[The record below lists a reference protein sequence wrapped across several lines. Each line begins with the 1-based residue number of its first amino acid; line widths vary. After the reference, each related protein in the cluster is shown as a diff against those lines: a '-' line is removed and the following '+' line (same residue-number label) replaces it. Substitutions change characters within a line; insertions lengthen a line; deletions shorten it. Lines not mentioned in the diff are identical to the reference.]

1 MDFRQ
6 FCLGPISIHG
16 GLISTTRQ
24 AEAQLLETGAE
35 LAVAQQ
41 VRS

>member
-1 MDFRQ
+1 VAV
-6 FCLGPISIHG
+6 
-16 GLISTTRQ
+16 ISTISQ

-41 VRS
+41 VRCERS